1 MSGEIAGLHLALHLA
16 LDLGFSSNKERALV
30 RQGLL
35 GEGYS
40 LLKSVRAG
48 PLKKP
53 ERGLT
58 LEKSKCG
65 SYCPPIP

>member
-1 MSGEIAGLHLALHLA
+1 MSGEIAGLHLA

-30 RQGLL
+30 RRGLL